1 MGFERHHSAW
11 ILASVITVASF
22 VGATAYSQNRLA
34 RLDTLSSL
42 LEKDAL
48 PSIQYL
54 SRVDVGLAR
63 LNQLMDEVTASGSRR
78 DAALPLTRMEIASL
92 HEDLHQYS
100 QLKPLNG
107 EEVLQMKLRTEV
119 DRASQLI
126 DATINEA
133 REGESRRVPPAA
145 SDLDNAIDDAEGA
158 AAAVLNFD
166 VQQAEKMAADVADV
180 RTDTLGTIVKLDA
193 LATVIA
199 LGAVLVAFRA
209 TRRHDRLVH
218 EHSALLAARVTEL
231 DRFAGRVAH
240 DILSPLG
247 AIAAGLSLLA
257 RSADERGHLYIE
269 RSQHAVHRVQ
279 QLVDGL
285 LTFARSGAHPGPSSG
300 CSMDAVLTNVVA
312 GCTEPAEEK
321 GIELVVDVQQRARV
335 SCAPGV
341 VTSIGENLVL
351 NAIKYMGTQPTRR
364 IVVRT
369 TAAGDVARLE
379 VEDSGPGVPPDI
391 RTTLFEPFVRGP
403 HEHVNGTG
411 LGLATVKRLVE
422 SHGGKVGVESRMG
435 AGSLFWVELPL
446 VRGQIEES
454 AVSNE
459 PQHV

>member
-22 VGATAYSQNRLA
+22 VGATAYSQDRLA
-34 RLDTLSSL
+34 RLDTLSSV
-42 LEKDAL
+42 LEKDAV

-54 SRVDVGLAR
+54 SRTAVGIAR
-63 LNQLMDEVTASGSRR
+63 LNQLMDDVVASGSRR
-78 DAALPLTRMEIASL
+78 EAALPIARQELMTL
-92 HEDLHQYS
+92 HNDLAKYS
-100 QLKPLNG
+100 QLTPLNG
-107 EEVLQMKLRTEV
+107 EQPFQTALYADVERADQLLDAALQERH
-119 DRASQLI
+119 D
-126 DATINEA
+126 
-133 REGESRRVPPAA
+133 GESRAVSPAA
-145 SDLDNAIDDAEGA
+145 GELDDAIDQASGAVA
-158 AAAVLNFD
+158 AALKFD
-166 VQQAEKMAADVADV
+166 VQQAEIMARDVAAV
-180 RTDTLGTIVKLDA
+180 RAETLKTIVALDA

-199 LGAVLVAFRA
+199 LGTVLVAFRA

-218 EHSALLAARVTEL
+218 EHSTLLAARVTEL

-240 DILSPLG
+240 DILNPLG

-257 RSADERGHLYIE
+257 RSADERGRLYIE

-285 LTFARSGAHPGPSSG
+285 LTFARSGAHPGPSSA
-300 CSMDAVLTNVVA
+300 CSMDAVVENVVA
-312 GCTEPAEEK
+312 DCAQPAEEK

-335 SCAPGV
+335 PCAPAV

-351 NAIKYMGTQPTRR
+351 NAIKYMGTQPMRR
-364 IVVRT
+364 IIVRT

-391 RTTLFEPFVRGP
+391 QTTLFDPFVRGP

-422 SHGGKVGVESRMG
+422 SHGGRVGVHSRVG

-446 VRGQIEES
+446 VPGHSE
-454 AVSNE
+454 AVGSDFSGT
-459 PQHV
+459 